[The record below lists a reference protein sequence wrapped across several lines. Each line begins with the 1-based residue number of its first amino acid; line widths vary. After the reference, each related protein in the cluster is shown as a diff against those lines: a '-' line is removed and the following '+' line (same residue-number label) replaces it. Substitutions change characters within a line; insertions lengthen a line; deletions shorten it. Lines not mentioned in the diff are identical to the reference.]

1 MNSAPKW
8 TLLLRCYR
16 CGGRFTFRRLTMDK
30 VRALPLTAPCPHCGS
45 RPIITTETSV
55 LHGIVDL
62 RGGKRGVYRKPAGGD
77 TVHFIEQCSKWPKQH
92 FVELETPPRNGE
104 LCDECKYIA
113 QKETVG

>member
-77 TVHFIEQCSKWPKQH
+77 TLHFIEQCSK
-92 FVELETPPRNGE
+92 VELETPPRIGE
-104 LCDECKYIA
+104 LCNECKYRA
-113 QKETVG
+113 KKEAGG